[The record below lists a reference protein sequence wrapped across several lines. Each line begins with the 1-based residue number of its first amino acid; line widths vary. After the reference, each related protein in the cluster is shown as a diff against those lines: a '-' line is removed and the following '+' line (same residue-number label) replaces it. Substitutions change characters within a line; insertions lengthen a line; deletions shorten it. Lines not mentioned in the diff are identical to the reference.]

1 MNLNQVM
8 YLYQFEYFNLFSIRL
23 DGYGNLLLLIEGFFR
38 RCYQVVIDCYCF
50 INASFFLGIL
60 LNVEIL

>member
-8 YLYQFEYFNLFSIRL
+8 YLYQFEYFNLFRIRL

-38 RCYQVVIDCYCF
+38 RCYRVVIDCYCF
-50 INASFFLGIL
+50 INASFF
-60 LNVEIL
+60 